1 MRRLLALCLLCLS
14 VSALAA
20 PVAKPVSW
28 EEGGTHFDGYL
39 VYDDA
44 SEARRPGLLMVPNW
58 YGVNERAIEKAK
70 TLAGSDYVILLV
82 DMYGRGLRPANP
94 QEAGQA
100 AGAVYA
106 DPDTLR
112 ARIHKALAVLRG
124 SAGKAPLD
132 AGRLGGI
139 GFCFGGAMMLELARS
154 GAEVAGVASFHGN
167 LSTRQPATPGSVK
180 ASILVMNG
188 ADDTFVS
195 AEQIAGFQ
203 KEMTDAGA
211 DWQFVNYSGAVH
223 CFAEPDEDGS
233 VIGGCKYHEP
243 SYRRSVA
250 LMRSFFAERFGQ

>member
-1 MRRLLALCLLCLS
+1 MRRLLAVALSLASLS
-14 VSALAA
+14 VFAA

-28 EEGGTHFDGYL
+28 EKGGLNFDGYL

-44 SEARRPGLLMVPNW
+44 TEAKRPGLLMVPNW
-58 YGVNERAIEKAK
+58 YGANARAVEKAK
-70 TLAGSDYVILLV
+70 TLAGSDYVILVV
-82 DMYGRGLRPANP
+82 DMYGRGVRPADAK
-94 QEAGQA
+94 EAGQA
-100 AGAVYA
+100 ASAVYA
-106 DPDTLR
+106 DPEALR
-112 ARIHKALAVLRG
+112 ARITKALDVLKG
-124 SAGKAPLD
+124 SADQAPLD
-132 AGRLGGI
+132 AGKLGGI

-154 GAEVAGVASFHGN
+154 GAEVSGVASFHGN

-180 ASILVMNG
+180 ASVLVMNG

>member
-1 MRRLLALCLLCLS
+1 MRRLFALSLLCFSAS
-14 VSALAA
+14 VFAA

-28 EEGGTHFDGYL
+28 EEGGTNFDGQL

-44 SEARRPGLLMVPNW
+44 SDAKRPGLLMVPNW
-58 YGVNERAIEKAK
+58 YGVNEHSIEKAK

-106 DPDTLR
+106 DPVALR
-112 ARIHKALAVLRG
+112 ARINKALTVLQG
-124 SAGKAPLD
+124 SADKAPLD
-132 AGRLGGI
+132 TGNIGGI
-139 GFCFGGAMMLELARS
+139 GFCFGGAMVLELARS
-154 GAEVAGVASFHGN
+154 GADIKGVASFHGN
-167 LSTRQPATPGSVK
+167 LGTRQPATPDSVK
-180 ASILVMNG
+180 AAVLVMNG

-203 KEMTDAGA
+203 KEMTDAKA

-250 LMRSFFAERFGQ
+250 LMRSFFAERFAQ